1 MDDDLVYVPG
11 SEETFVALSASPGG
25 RIFKKHILST
35 GPLYYPTVKGG
46 KVDIDDDFMDTM
58 VKNFNDHVVG
68 HVQVPVVDGDNKHVE
83 DPFRNIGEVVKLER
97 EGDKLYSYI
106 EVRDENAAPKM
117 GKTLLGASAML
128 SLDWKNTKT
137 NQRVGPALIHT
148 AITNN
153 PHLNDLEGF
162 EEVLAMSSVR
172 DSNNQHVVVL
182 SAAPNQN
189 EETIMDLDEMIASLR
204 DEHGIDVPALQRQ
217 AAQANTYAKL
227 SADLTEALS
236 GSGVLKLSATDEENT
251 AEDIVAAVT
260 QLATDRVELSSK
272 VDGLVAE
279 AATAKAEKR
288 VDELVSG
295 GFIAPAK
302 RDANLKLLLSNP
314 ESFEELLPEKPI
326 VELSAE
332 NGKELKE
339 ETHDEVVD
347 DEIAR
352 LSQFG
357 QDSGLTIRA

>member
-1 MDDDLVYVPG
+1 MDDELVYVPG
-11 SEETFVALSASPGG
+11 GDDTFVALSGG
-25 RIFKKHILST
+25 RVFKKHILSS
-35 GPLYYPTVKGG
+35 GPLYYPGVKGG
-46 KVDIDDDFMDTM
+46 KVDIDENFMDTV

-68 HVQVPVVDGDNKHVE
+68 HVQAPVVDSNNQHSE
-83 DPFRNIGEVVKLER
+83 DPFRNIGEVVKVER

-106 EVRDENAAPKM
+106 EVRDEDAAPKM

-153 PHLNDLEGF
+153 PHVNDLDNF
-162 EEVLAMSSVR
+162 EEVLAMSSVS
-172 DSNNQHVVVL
+172 DSNNHVVLL
-182 SAAPNQN
+182 SAAPTDKGL
-189 EETIMDLDEMIASLR
+189 ESTMDLDEMIASLR

-236 GSGVLKLSATDEENT
+236 GSGVLKLSAAEDGDNT

-260 QLATDRVELSSK
+260 QLAQDRVELSSK

-279 AATAKAEKR
+279 AATSKAEKR
-288 VDELVSG
+288 VDELVAG

-314 ESFEELLPEKPI
+314 DSFEELLPEKPI
-326 VELSAE
+326 IELSAE
-332 NGKELKE
+332 AGKELKE
-339 ETHDEVVD
+339 ESHDAVVD
-347 DEIAR
+347 EEIAR

-357 QDSGLTIRA
+357 QDSGLTIKA